1 MATGEISSVK
11 RRLVGVDA
19 TRGLALVGMMSIH
32 TLPTTDAA
40 GHVTWTAALAGG
52 RMASTFALLAGV
64 GIAFLSGRR
73 QVPPP
78 ERLGVAAALATRA
91 LLIGGIGLALGFAD
105 PDNIEVILPYYGL
118 LFLLA
123 IPVTYLSTRAVAA
136 TGVVV
141 ALGMPVLSH
150 LVRAHLPPFSGANPT
165 VGYLFSHPV
174 RQGLEL
180 LLTGAY
186 PALTWMTY
194 ICAGLVV
201 GRLQLSSP
209 RVATRLVGWGVTLA
223 LVGTL
228 VSRVALG
235 PLGGRHVLYATA
247 APSGLSPA
255 DVGYML
261 HVGADGTTP
270 TSTWWWLVTD
280 AAHTNTPVALVHS
293 TGVAV
298 ALLGAFLLLADRVA
312 PRSAPV
318 RAAVRVLAAAG
329 SMTLTLY
336 SAHVIVTNAPEISDL
351 NPTVDYLGQVA
362 VALVFALVWHRTVG
376 QGPLEAQV
384 SRAARA
390 ARRGASR
397 GHRPAARAAPHATT
411 PNTPAGA
418 TGRRW
423 SSCT

>member
-1 MATGEISSVK
+1 MAPSDVSTVK

-19 TRGLALVGMMSIH
+19 TRGLALVGIMSMH

-52 RMASTFALLAGV
+52 RMAATFALLAGV

-73 QVPPP
+73 PVPPP
-78 ERLGVAAALATRA
+78 ERRGVAAALATRA

-123 IPVTYLSTRAVAA
+123 IPLTYLSTRAVAV
-136 TGVVV
+136 TGAVV
-141 ALGMPVLSH
+141 AVGVPVLSH
-150 LVRAHLPPFSGANPT
+150 VARSHLPPFSGANPT
-165 VGYLFSHPV
+165 FAHLVGDPV
-174 RQGLEL
+174 GQVIEL

-186 PALTWMTY
+186 PVLSWMTY

-201 GRLQLSSP
+201 GRLPLSSP
-209 RVATRLVGWGVTLA
+209 RVAARLLGWGLGLA
-223 LVGTL
+223 LIGTL

-235 PLGGRHVLYATA
+235 PLGGRHALYAA
-247 APSGLSPA
+247 AAASGLPGS
-255 DVGYML
+255 DVSYML
-261 HVGADGTTP
+261 NVEADGTTP

-280 AAHTNTPVALVHS
+280 AAHTNTPVNLLHS

-298 ALLGAFLLLADRVA
+298 ALLGAFLLLTDRVA
-312 PRSAPV
+312 PRG
-318 RAAVRVLAAAG
+318 AAVRAGVGVLAAAG

-336 SAHVIVTNAPEISDL
+336 SAHVVATNALGATDL
-351 NPTVDYLGQVA
+351 DPAVDYLGQVA
-362 VALVFALVWHRTVG
+362 VALLFALVWRRRVG

-390 ARRGASR
+390 ARRAVAPPVRLAS
-397 GHRPAARAAPHATT
+397 GG
-411 PNTPAGA
+411 PNGP
-418 TGRRW
+418 
-423 SSCT
+423 